1 MQQHV
6 WCAGKDLYHLHH
18 YISYFLS
25 RLGYLLSILIVILI
39 WFLLFA
45 LMIIILCYSGSWM
58 TTCFKEF
65 NSWKAGR
72 KHVNQ
77 AAAIQMVCLVIGS
90 TSAWARSSGSQTL
103 ERFPESGPSDG
114 VPGHR
119 GPGSLG
125 EALGARVNLRNT
137 GYLWLTLV
145 FAWNSSLREKFNFY
159 FPRVFC

>member
-6 WCAGKDLYHLHH
+6 WCARKDLYRLHH

-25 RLGYLLSILIVILI
+25 RLGYLLSILIIILI

-45 LMIIILCYSGSWM
+45 LMIMILCYSGEWM
-58 TTCFKEF
+58 GTCFKEF
-65 NSWKAGR
+65 NSWKAGI

-77 AAAIQMVCLVIGS
+77 AAAIQIVCRGIGG
-90 TSAWARSSGSQTL
+90 TSPWARSQGSQTL
-103 ERFPESGPSDG
+103 ERFPELGPSNG
-114 VPGHR
+114 VPGHK

-125 EALGARVNLRNT
+125 GACGARVNLRNT
-137 GYLWLTLV
+137 GYLGLTLV
-145 FAWNSSLREKFNFY
+145 FAWNSAPQEKFNFY